1 MPDASQVCIEL
12 RACIPDLGPHSVIVS
27 ISLASEP
34 LCQVCL
40 LQIRQWHA
48 PMWICVWMQSSQ
60 IMPVSARKALRA
72 KAAAL
77 AQCTGASAGILGMPT
92 APSTGVEVSV
102 LCSFS
107 LLHDV
112 PQQWVQ
118 PKVMAGCSGH
128 GMQCCPV
135 IRAGQGDAYV
145 MPQFSVA
152 AQEQH

>member
-1 MPDASQVCIEL
+1 MACPDVDLCVDAVVPDHAGVSQEGFASQGCSI
-12 RACIPDLGPHSVIVS
+12 GSVHRRFCRHTRY
-27 ISLASEP
+27 AH
-34 LCQVCL
+34 
-40 LQIRQWHA
+40 R
-48 PMWICVWMQSSQ
+48 
-60 IMPVSARKALRA
+60 
-72 KAAAL
+72 
-77 AQCTGASAGILGMPT
+77 
-92 APSTGVEVSV
+92 PSTGVEVSV